1 MQNLQNLDKE
11 FVQEGTDIIRTM
23 ASGLVDNAE
32 SIEVQINSET
42 SHTVVFTLKCNKAD
56 LGKLIGKRGRTAT
69 AMRTILGAI
78 ASKYGRRS
86 ILDIAE

>member
-1 MQNLQNLDKE
+1 MTEQLFIK
-11 FVQEGTDIIRTM
+11 EGTNLIKAM
-23 ASGLVDNAE
+23 AQGLVDSHDN
-32 SIEVQINSET
+32 IEVQIST
-42 SHTVVFTLKCNKAD
+42 GSSHTVVFTLRCAKTD

-78 ASKYGRRS
+78 ASKYGRRA

>member
-1 MQNLQNLDKE
+1 MTEQAFIK
-11 FVQEGTDIIRTM
+11 EGTDLIKSM
-23 ASGLVDNAE
+23 ARGLVDDFDA
-32 SIEVQINSET
+32 IDVQIST
-42 SHTVVFTLKCNKAD
+42 GSSHTVVFTLRCAKLD

-78 ASKYGRRS
+78 ASKYQRRA

>member
-1 MQNLQNLDKE
+1 MSEDQV
-11 FVQEGTDIIRTM
+11 FIQEGSNLIKAM
-23 ASGLVDNAE
+23 AKGLVDSHEN
-32 SIEVQINSET
+32 IDVQIASG
-42 SHTVVFTLKCNKAD
+42 SCHTIVFTLRCNKND

-78 ASKYGRRS
+78 ASKYGRRA

>member
-1 MQNLQNLDKE
+1 MVSEQD
-11 FVQEGTDIIRTM
+11 FIQEGSDLIKSM
-23 ASGLVDNAE
+23 AKGLVDSQEN
-32 SIEVQINSET
+32 IEVQIASG
-42 SHTVVFTLKCNKAD
+42 SCHTIVFTLRCDKND

-78 ASKYGRRS
+78 ASKYGRRA

>member
-1 MQNLQNLDKE
+1 MSEEEQDFIDEGSNLIK
-11 FVQEGTDIIRTM
+11 VM
-23 ASGLVDNAE
+23 AKGLADNHE
-32 SIEVQINSET
+32 HIEVQIASG
-42 SHTVVFTLKCNKAD
+42 SCHTIVFTLRCNKDD

-78 ASKYGRRS
+78 ASKYGRRA

>member
-1 MQNLQNLDKE
+1 MSEEQEFIKE
-11 FVQEGTDIIRTM
+11 GSDLIKSM
-23 ASGLVDNAE
+23 AKGLVDNYD
-32 SIEVQINSET
+32 SIEVHVASG
-42 SHTVVFTLKCNKAD
+42 SCHTIVFTLRSDKLD

-78 ASKYGRRS
+78 ASKYGRRA

>member
-1 MQNLQNLDKE
+1 MTEQIFIK
-11 FVQEGTDIIRTM
+11 EGTELIKSM
-23 ASGLVDNAE
+23 AKGLVDMNDN
-32 SIEVQINSET
+32 IDVQIST
-42 SHTVVFTLKCNKAD
+42 GSSHTIVFTLKCAKSD

-78 ASKYGRRS
+78 ASKYGRRA

>member
-1 MQNLQNLDKE
+1 MTDQAFIK
-11 FVQEGTDIIRTM
+11 EGTDLIKAM
-23 ASGLVDNAE
+23 ARGLVDSHEN
-32 SIEVQINSET
+32 IDVQIST
-42 SHTVVFTLKCNKAD
+42 GSSHTIVFTLRCAKMD

-78 ASKYGRRS
+78 ASKYQRRA

>member
-1 MQNLQNLDKE
+1 MTEQQ
-11 FVQEGTDIIRTM
+11 FISEGTELIKSM
-23 ASGLVDNAE
+23 AKGLVD
-32 SIEVQINSET
+32 SHDDIEVQIST
-42 SHTVVFTLKCNKAD
+42 GSSHTIVFTLRCAKTD

-78 ASKYGRRS
+78 ASKYQRRA

>member
-1 MQNLQNLDKE
+1 MSEEQTFID
-11 FVQEGTDIIRTM
+11 EGSALIKSM
-23 ASGLVDNAE
+23 AKGLVDNHE
-32 SIEVQINSET
+32 NIEVQIASG
-42 SHTVVFTLKCNKAD
+42 SCHTIVFTLRCDKND

-78 ASKYGRRS
+78 ASKYGRRA

>member
-1 MQNLQNLDKE
+1 MTEQQFIK
-11 FVQEGTDIIRTM
+11 EGTELIKSM
-23 ASGLVDNAE
+23 AKGLVD
-32 SIEVQINSET
+32 SHDDIDVQIST
-42 SHTVVFTLKCNKAD
+42 GSSHTIVFTLRCAKTD

-78 ASKYGRRS
+78 ASKYQRRA

>member
-1 MQNLQNLDKE
+1 MTEQQFIN
-11 FVQEGTDIIRTM
+11 EGTELIKSM
-23 ASGLVDNAE
+23 AKGLVD
-32 SIEVQINSET
+32 SHDDIEVQIST
-42 SHTVVFTLKCNKAD
+42 GSSHTIVFTLRCAKTD

-78 ASKYGRRS
+78 ASKYQRRA